1 MHAPG
6 GPGAS
11 VTLQWLT
18 LRAPPCPAGGD
29 ARPRANH
36 PRAGGARAAADDG
49 RPLSGG
55 LAARRGGA
63 AGGGGRLARGAAHRV
78 HRNAG
83 NGCNSCNSCNSC
95 NGWREEL
102 LIEYIATQ
110 EGVKQDR
117 FGHILDSGNAT
128 FRGLRRIARGQDLAY
143 FEFTDP
149 YADWAFERLAY
160 FELYNLSADPEQLVN
175 AYATAS
181 VATRQE
187 LSQRLRAMYACV
199 GSGCA

>member
-1 MHAPG
+1 MPDLAPTILELAG
-6 GPGAS
+6 LAPLPTMDGRSLAGL
-11 VTLQWLT
+11 LQGE
-18 LRAPPCPAGGD
+18 AV
-29 ARPRANH
+29 RPE
-36 PRAGGARAAADDG
+36 AAA
-49 RPLSGG
+49 
-55 LAARRGGA
+55 
-63 AGGGGRLARGAAHRV
+63 
-78 HRNAG
+78 
-83 NGCNSCNSCNSC
+83 
-95 NGWREEL
+95 GWREEL